1 MKGELYQAF
10 VILLNLIKKQEVL
23 INDDGEKIEGSGL
36 LGVGLF

>member
-10 VILLNLIKKQEVL
+10 VILLNLIKNKEVL